1 MSADGGGGGGAG
13 DGRGDDLARDIAES
27 LSVLDENIEILT
39 DIEDDLDEES
49 EEELVADVG
58 LYDLI
63 DMSEDVAKNAQI
75 KRAEREFLKRQ
86 HPDDDP

>member
-1 MSADGGGGGGAG
+1 MRADGGGGG
-13 DGRGDDLARDIAES
+13 DGRGGDDLARDIAES